1 MLCTALSIAWWFF
14 MLIGNLGNERIWNSF
29 FIQYLWEFSLGMNV
43 ADHLYNGE
51 KIEIHKTRLFVIAAS
66 GLVLEAILGLKGGMF
81 KVFNDVPALLGYGGS
96 VGTYVLFWLEMA

>member
-1 MLCTALSIAWWFF
+1 